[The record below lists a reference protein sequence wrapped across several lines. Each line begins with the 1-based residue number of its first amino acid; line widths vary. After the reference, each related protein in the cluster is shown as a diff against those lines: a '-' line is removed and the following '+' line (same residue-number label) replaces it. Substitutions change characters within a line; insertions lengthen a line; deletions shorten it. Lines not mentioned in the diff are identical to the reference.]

1 MKKMIVALCVSAIA
15 LPAVY
20 ANVYASEAK
29 SAADA
34 VTKKNLQTT
43 RQYYAQLI
51 AGTPGAQTRLAELN
65 MLMTMLP
72 KGGDI
77 HHHYTG
83 SVYAETYLDWIGQQ
97 GFCIYRESDS
107 AKKQEKFRI
116 ESRPAFLTDENKS
129 CLKAD
134 AIRKDNLFYRE
145 LMSTWS
151 VVDFSNHVHPQVA
164 PDQHFF
170 NTFGYFSGISKYST
184 NVGLRILKQQAKAE
198 NQQYLETMLKSAP
211 ITDHPELS
219 AKIDALQSSSSK
231 EAQTQAYKEAQTQA
245 YKEAQ
250 TQAYKEAQ
258 TQAFEQFAD
267 FLAKDAGAQ
276 KKIADYVQETIN
288 DAAGIDDADF
298 TLRIQTY
305 VSRNSAPSKV
315 FSSLYAAFAASQNN
329 PLIVGVNIVG
339 AEHALVAVRDYDLH
353 MQMFAFL
360 KQRFPKVRLSLHAG
374 ELVLGIVPP
383 EHLQHHMRSALQIA
397 GAERIGHGVDIMH
410 EANPDQLLAELKRR
424 DVPVEIN
431 LTSNDFILG
440 LKQHEH
446 PVAMYMRHDVPFV
459 ISSDDAGVSRS
470 NLSREYFLFASRYTP
485 SYDSLKKTVY
495 NSIRYSFLSPTD
507 KAAQMRQ
514 LDQRFAKFEA
524 AAANLAKSAKSQ
536 F

>member
-1 MKKMIVALCVSAIA
+1 MMKKIIAAFCISAFA
-15 LPAVY
+15 LPMATAY
-20 ANVYASEAK
+20 AKDDAK
-29 SAADA
+29 DDA
-34 VTKKNLQTT
+34 KTKQNLQST

-51 AGTPGAQTRLAELN
+51 AGTPGAQVRLAELN

-97 GFCIYRESDS
+97 GFCVYRESDL
-107 AKKQEKFRI
+107 ANKQEKFRI
-116 ESRPAFLTDENKS
+116 ETRKAYITETNKT
-129 CLKAD
+129 CLMAD
-134 AIRKDNLFYRE
+134 AIRKDNAFYRE
-145 LMSTWS
+145 LISTWS
-151 VVDFSNHVHPQVA
+151 VVDFDNHVHPQVA

-170 NTFGYFSGISKYST
+170 NTFGYFSPISKYST
-184 NVGLRILKQQAKAE
+184 NQGLTILKQQAKAE

-211 ITDHPELS
+211 ITDHPEFS
-219 AKIDALQSSSSK
+219 AKIDALQANSSK
-231 EAQTQAYKEAQTQA
+231 AEMLEAFGKL
-245 YKEAQ
+245 
-250 TQAYKEAQ
+250 
-258 TQAFEQFAD
+258 AD
-267 FLAKDAGAQ
+267 FLAQDAGAQ

-315 FSSLYAAFAASQNN
+315 FSSLFAAFAASQNN

-339 AEHALVAVRDYDLH
+339 AEHALVAVRDYNLH

-383 EHLQHHMRSALQIA
+383 EHLQHHMRSAIQIA

-410 EANPDQLLAELKRR
+410 ETNPDQLLAELKKRN
-424 DVPVEIN
+424 VAVEIN

-440 LKQHEH
+440 LKQQAH
-446 PVAMYMRHDVPFV
+446 PVAMYLRHETPIV

-485 SYDSLKKTVY
+485 SYDTLKKTVY
-495 NSIRYSFLSPTD
+495 NSIRYSFLSPSD
-507 KAAQMRQ
+507 KVIQLRQ
-514 LDQRFAKFEA
+514 LDQRFVKFEA
-524 AAANLAKSAKSQ
+524 AAAKLALSAKSK